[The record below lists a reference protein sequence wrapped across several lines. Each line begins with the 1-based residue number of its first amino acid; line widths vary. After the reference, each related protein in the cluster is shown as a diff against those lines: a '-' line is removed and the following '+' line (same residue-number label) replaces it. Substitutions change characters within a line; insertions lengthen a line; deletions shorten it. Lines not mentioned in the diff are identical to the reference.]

1 MVWPHKNVKNLG
13 KKWRNLREK
22 CGEKVENSWSS
33 REKSG
38 VHPFKKWT
46 PPLTVDVLAH

>member
-1 MVWPHKNVKNLG
+1 MWG
-13 KKWRNLREK
+13 KS
-22 CGEKVENSWSS
+22 GELVVFAG
-33 REKSG
+33 KSG